1 MKKFYVL
8 AAAAALLFTACKKDK
23 IEVIDQPQATS
34 ERTMEDFYQ
43 ENFNNKLQRFIVDA
57 GSEVTL
63 TGAEG
68 SILTIPANNFLDK
81 AGNLVTGN
89 IEVQF
94 IEVFSKGD
102 MILLNKPTVTSTG
115 ETLLSAGEFYLNY
128 VIPGTNE
135 VLTPIN
141 LIKLDVPSE
150 NPNPDMKLW
159 VDNGKGWE
167 LAPADDRAPDGVL
180 DPYDAGYIAM
190 VTGGWLNFDLVYA
203 FGPTK
208 RIHILV
214 PPGTSPAVTSVF
226 ISIDG
231 MSTVI
236 NVDASHYDPA
246 LNAYVCD
253 APSTIPITIG
263 VIQMDAAGDNTYDI
277 QYSSVVTLTGPI
289 FNFTVLSNG
298 SVFPG
303 MAFDLSTLP

>member
-94 IEVFSKGD
+94 IEVFTKAD
-102 MILLNKPTVTSTG
+102 MIMLNKPSVTATG
-115 ETLLSAGEFYLNY
+115 ETLISDGEFYLNF
-128 VIPGTNE
+128 VIPGTDE
-135 VLTPIN
+135 ELTPIE
-141 LIKLDVPSE
+141 LIKLDVPCE
-150 NPNPDMKLW
+150 NPNEDMKLW

-167 LAPADDRAPDGVL
+167 LAPADDRAPDGIL
-180 DPYDAGYIAM
+180 DPYNAGYIAM
-190 VTGGWLNFDLVYA
+190 LTSGWFNFDLVYA
-203 FGPTK
+203 FGPTLPI
-208 RIHILV
+208 RIIV
-214 PPGTSPAVTSVF
+214 PTGSNPAMTSVF

-231 MSTVI
+231 MFTVI
-236 NVDASHYDPA
+236 DVPAPGHY
-246 LNAYVCD
+246 NGINTYNCD
-253 APSTIPITIG
+253 APSTTPITIG
-263 VIQMDAAGDNTYDI
+263 VIQMDPFTGFNVYDI
-277 QYSSVVTLTGPI
+277 IYSTTVTTPGQV
-289 FNFTVLSNG
+289 FNFSVLLNG
-298 SVFPG
+298 SVAG
-303 MAFDLSTLP
+303 LAADMASLP